1 MPSKSG
7 KQHRLFELVAH
18 NPQAA
23 KRLGIKQSVG
33 EDFVQAD
40 KVEGKHFKGKKRKIN
55 PHKMSHKD
63 FLDL

>member
-1 MPSKSG
+1 M
-7 KQHRLFELVAH
+7 VAH

-40 KVEGKHFKGKKRKIN
+40 KKSGKKFKKKLN
-55 PHKMSHKD
+55 PHKMSHDD
-63 FLDL
+63 FMNL